1 VADAERASLGARGE
15 DAAAAWY
22 RDASYVVL
30 DRNWRCAQGEL
41 DVVASSAAGDVLVF
55 CEVKTRS
62 SAAFGSPFE
71 AVTLAKQRRGR
82 RVESSGRTPRRGGAP
97 RRVLIDLGESLAWDR
112 WARGLT
118 GLRVDGP
125 EGCEVPG

>member
-71 AVTLAKQRRGR
+71 AVTLAKQRRLR
-82 RVESSGRTPRRGGAP
+82 RLAAQWLHGARRRGTRYEQIRFDVAAVTTRPGGLLDVE
-97 RRVLIDLGESLAWDR
+97 VLQDAF
-112 WARGLT
+112 
-118 GLRVDGP
+118 
-125 EGCEVPG
+125 